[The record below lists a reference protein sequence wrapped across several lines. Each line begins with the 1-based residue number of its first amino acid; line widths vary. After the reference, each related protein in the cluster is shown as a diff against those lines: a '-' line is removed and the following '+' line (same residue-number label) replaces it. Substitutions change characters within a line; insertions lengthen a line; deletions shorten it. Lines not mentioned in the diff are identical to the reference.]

1 MLSSI
6 LNFWQFLNKY
16 LVNDMYQLMETDTDS
31 LYVGLTRETVDE
43 CVKPD
48 LIEKWNIEKHKFF
61 SSQDETEIDF
71 AGLKIPLSQYEKRT
85 AGNIRLNLAES
96 EW

>member
-1 MLSSI
+1 
-6 LNFWQFLNKY
+6 
-16 LVNDMYQLMETDTDS
+16 ME
-31 LYVGLTRETVDE
+31 YREAQV
-43 CVKPD
+43 
-48 LIEKWNIEKHKFF
+48 F